1 MDEQRRQGGTSDGV
15 PEAGQSDIDEGLH
28 VGFVEVEEFE
38 ERALETHKHGR
49 RHSSSPQHIDLN
61 QEEYTPDEVARLIGT
76 SLEVVM
82 HAIRVGDLQARRV
95 GHDVVAIKHEDV
107 TDWLRRRGGV

>member
-15 PEAGQSDIDEGLH
+15 PEAGQNDIDEGLH
-28 VGFVEVEEFE
+28 VGFVDVEEFE

-49 RHSSSPQHIDLN
+49 RHSGSQHIDLD
-61 QEEYTPDEVARLIGT
+61 QEEYTPDEIARLIGT

-82 HAIRVGDLQARRV
+82 HAIRVGDLRARRV